1 MHREPFYCSM
11 VDAEGRQ
18 GIRSGPLVGSLIL
31 LLLSCILIQLSL
43 NSDWASMSGEVEY
56 TKEDR
61 ESADIFGFDLPDIS
75 MTVSFG
81 LTDMTVAASND
92 GEEMEETAK
101 LEEVASESGSADHL
115 DMDWDKWYS
124 TGKTTSIAL
133 WIGFIAAIL
142 GSIMALIGVSKAN
155 DTAHGGGIILCG
167 LAASLINV
175 GWFNWIIFGG
185 DFADGNPAGGG
196 WTTDGFGVSTGFILC
211 IIAGV
216 FLLIVPFILAWSQE
230 LPINKLL
237 PLKGGFA
244 ELEMRHYQPSM
255 RLNTTIVI
263 MLACLLVFS
272 GVSQGVASAN
282 FALDNPQDSAV
293 KYDDDYVVKV
303 NGEVAIPWI
312 SIWPTYDSETAEGLQ
327 QTINDGQTTT
337 ILFFDNADLS
347 PVQYFSIEFDCNDG
361 NNGETGAPN
370 AQDETDILHWT
381 ISANNG
387 QELSGSLDCDTG
399 GKEIDMDNEG
409 NDDFIQWF
417 EELDPDLVYHDEDD
431 ADSVVE
437 TAPLNKN
444 MFPISVEFT
453 AETHGDTMGQNQD
466 KELEFIIGGCGD
478 ESCDVLKETYHLEY
492 ERFMASEDVMEHEH
506 YNGSS

>member
-1 MHREPFYCSM
+1 MTDRDD
-11 VDAEGRQ
+11 VQ
-18 GIRSGPLVGSLIL
+18 GTRTGPLVGSLIL

-61 ESADIFGFDLPDIS
+61 ESADYFGYDLPDRS
-75 MTVSFG
+75 MSVSFG

-92 GEEMEETAK
+92 GEEMEETTK
-101 LEEVASESGSADHL
+101 LAEVASESGNSDYL
-115 DMDWDKWYS
+115 DMDWDDWYS

-133 WIGFIAAIL
+133 WVGFIAAVL
-142 GSIMALIGVSKAN
+142 GSIMALIGASKAN

-185 DFADGNPAGGG
+185 DFADGIPGGDG

-237 PLKGGFA
+237 PLKGGFS

-255 RLNTTIVI
+255 RLNATIVI

-272 GVSQGVASAN
+272 GVGQGVTSVY
-282 FALDNPQDSAV
+282 FYPDNSQNSAV
-293 KYDDDYVVKV
+293 NQEDDNDDQDNVL
-303 NGEVAIPWI
+303 IPWI
-312 SIWPTYDSETAEGLQ
+312 TIWPTYDAERVEGLQ
-327 QTINDGQTTT
+327 QTINDGQSTT
-337 ILFFDNADLS
+337 ILFFENADLS
-347 PVQYFSIEFDCNDG
+347 PVQAFSIVFDCNDG
-361 NNGETGAPN
+361 GNGETGAPN

-381 ISANNG
+381 ISSNNG
-387 QELSGSLDCDTG
+387 QELSGSLDCDDEDEHT
-399 GKEIDMDNEG
+399 DMENEG
-409 NDDFIQWF
+409 NDDWVNWYN
-417 EELDPDLVYHDEDD
+417 ELDPYLVYHDEDD
-431 ADSVVE
+431 ADSVLE
-437 TAPLNKN
+437 TAPINKN

-453 AETHGDTMGQNQD
+453 AETRGDTMEQNQD
-466 KELEFIIGGCGD
+466 KELEFTIGPCGD
-478 ESCDVLKETYHLEY
+478 GSCDVMKETLDLEY
-492 ERFMASEDVMEHEH
+492 DTFFASEDAMEHEH

>member
-1 MHREPFYCSM
+1 M
-11 VDAEGRQ
+11 VDTEGGQ

-61 ESADIFGFDLPDIS
+61 ETADYFGFDLPDTS

-92 GEEMEETAK
+92 GEEMEETTK
-101 LEEVASESGSADHL
+101 LEEINGGREHGQFL
-115 DMDWDKWYS
+115 DMDWDDWYS
-124 TGKTTSIAL
+124 TGKATSIAL

-155 DTAHGGGIILCG
+155 DTAHGSGIILCG

-185 DFADGNPAGGG
+185 NFADEIPGGDG
-196 WTTDGFGVSTGFILC
+196 WATDGFGVTTGFILC
-211 IIAGV
+211 IITGI

-272 GVSQGVASAN
+272 GVGQGVASAY
-282 FALDNPQDSAV
+282 FYSDNSQNSAV
-293 KYDDDYVVKV
+293 NQEDDNDYQDNVL
-303 NGEVAIPWI
+303 IPWI
-312 SIWPTYDSETAEGLQ
+312 SIWPTYDSETAEGRQ
-327 QTINDGQTTT
+327 QTINDGETVN

-347 PVQYFSIEFDCNDG
+347 PVQYFSIEFYCNDG

-399 GKEIDMDNEG
+399 EQEIDLYNEG

-466 KELEFIIGGCGD
+466 KELEFIISGCED
-478 ESCDVLKETYHLEY
+478 EPCDVLKETYHLEY

-506 YNGSS
+506 YNGTS

>member
-1 MHREPFYCSM
+1 MYRYM
-11 VDAEGRQ
+11 TGRDDVQ
-18 GIRSGPLVGSLIL
+18 GIRSAPLVGSLIL

-43 NSDWASMSGEVEY
+43 NSDWASMSGEMEY

-61 ESADIFGFDLPDIS
+61 ETAAFFEIDLPDIS
-75 MTVSFG
+75 MDISFG

-92 GEEMEETAK
+92 GEEMEETTK
-101 LEEVASESGSADHL
+101 LAEVASESGNSDYL
-115 DMDWDKWYS
+115 DMDWDDWYS

-133 WIGFIAAIL
+133 WIGFIAAVL
-142 GSIMALIGVSKAN
+142 GSIMALIGLSKAN

-175 GWFNWIIFGG
+175 GWFNWILFGG
-185 DFADGNPAGGG
+185 DFADVIPGGDG
-196 WTTDGFGVSTGFILC
+196 WTTDGFGVTTGFILC
-211 IIAGV
+211 IIAGI

-244 ELEMRHYQPSM
+244 ELEMRHYQPSV

-272 GVSQGVASAN
+272 GVGQGVASAY
-282 FALDNPQDSAV
+282 FDPDNSQNSSVNQEDDNDDQDNV
-293 KYDDDYVVKV
+293 L
-303 NGEVAIPWI
+303 IPWI
-312 SIWPTYDSETAEGLQ
+312 SIWPIYDSETAEGLQ

-347 PVQYFSIEFDCNDG
+347 PVQFFTIIFDCNDG
-361 NNGETGAPN
+361 GNGETGAPN

-399 GKEIDMDNEG
+399 EKEIDMDNEG

-453 AETHGDTMGQNQD
+453 AETHGDTMGLNQD
-466 KELEFIIGGCGD
+466 KELELIIEPCENGW
-478 ESCDVLKETYHLEY
+478 CDVLKETYHLEY

>member
-1 MHREPFYCSM
+1 
-11 VDAEGRQ
+11 
-18 GIRSGPLVGSLIL
+18 
-31 LLLSCILIQLSL
+31 
-43 NSDWASMSGEVEY
+43 
-56 TKEDR
+56 
-61 ESADIFGFDLPDIS
+61 
-75 MTVSFG
+75 
-81 LTDMTVAASND
+81 
-92 GEEMEETAK
+92 
-101 LEEVASESGSADHL
+101 
-115 DMDWDKWYS
+115 
-124 TGKTTSIAL
+124 
-133 WIGFIAAIL
+133 
-142 GSIMALIGVSKAN
+142 
-155 DTAHGGGIILCG
+155 
-167 LAASLINV
+167 
-175 GWFNWIIFGG
+175 
-185 DFADGNPAGGG
+185 
-196 WTTDGFGVSTGFILC
+196 
-211 IIAGV
+211 
-216 FLLIVPFILAWSQE
+216 
-230 LPINKLL
+230 
-237 PLKGGFA
+237 
-244 ELEMRHYQPSM
+244 M

-272 GVSQGVASAN
+272 GVGQGVASAN

-312 SIWPTYDSETAEGLQ
+312 SIWPAYDSETAEGLQ

-361 NNGETGAPN
+361 GNGETGAPN

-466 KELEFIIGGCGD
+466 KELEIIIEGSGGGP
-478 ESCDVLKETYHLEY
+478 SDVFKETYHLEY
-492 ERFMASEDVMEHEH
+492 DTFMASEDSREHNH

>member
-1 MHREPFYCSM
+1 MT
-11 VDAEGRQ
+11 GRDDVQ
-18 GIRSGPLVGSLIL
+18 GTRTGPLVGSLIL

-43 NSDWASMSGEVEY
+43 NSDWASMSGEVVW

-61 ESADIFGFDLPDIS
+61 ESADIFGFDLPDMS

-92 GEEMEETAK
+92 GEEMEETTK
-101 LEEVASESGSADHL
+101 LANLASESGNSDYL
-115 DMDWDKWYS
+115 DMDWYEWYS
-124 TGKTTSIAL
+124 TGKTTSFAL

-167 LAASLINV
+167 IAASLINV
-175 GWFNWIIFGG
+175 GWFNWILFGG
-185 DFADGNPAGGG
+185 DFADGIPGGDG

-237 PLKGGFA
+237 PLKGGFSA
-244 ELEMRHYQPSM
+244 LEMRHYQPSV
-255 RLNTTIVI
+255 RLNATIVI

-272 GVSQGVASAN
+272 GVGQGVASVY
-282 FALDNPQDSAV
+282 FYPDNSQNSAV
-293 KYDDDYVVKV
+293 NQEDDNDYQDNVL
-303 NGEVAIPWI
+303 IPWI
-312 SIWPTYDSETAEGLQ
+312 SIWPTYDSETAEGRQ
-327 QTINDGQTTT
+327 QTINDGETVN

-347 PVQYFSIEFDCNDG
+347 PVQYFSIEFDCDDG

-453 AETHGDTMGQNQD
+453 AETHGDTMGLNQD
-466 KELEFIIGGCGD
+466 KELELIIEPCENGW
-478 ESCDVLKETYHLEY
+478 CDVLKETYHLEY
-492 ERFMASEDVMEHEH
+492 ERFMASEDVKEHEH
-506 YNGSS
+506 YNGTS